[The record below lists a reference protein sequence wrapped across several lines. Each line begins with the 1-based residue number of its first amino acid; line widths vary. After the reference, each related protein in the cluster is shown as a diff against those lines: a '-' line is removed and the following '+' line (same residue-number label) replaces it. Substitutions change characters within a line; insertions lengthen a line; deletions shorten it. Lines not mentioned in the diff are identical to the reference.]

1 MRAVVHISR
10 IYFLSSLRSAS
21 WPPSIYKLGET
32 MQESTATIKLTKSE
46 IEWNIIALVW
56 MEKSSE
62 EFRRPHDATMFRKLK
77 KDFVKIKNDIIDGE
91 KNLEAEN

>member
-1 MRAVVHISR
+1 
-10 IYFLSSLRSAS
+10 
-21 WPPSIYKLGET
+21 

-62 EFRRPHDATMFRKLK
+62 EFRRPHDADVFKKLRK
-77 KDFVKIKNDIIDGE
+77 DIINGE
-91 KNLEAEN
+91 NNFEAQNKNEEEIRTGPQSCDDCID

>member
-1 MRAVVHISR
+1 
-10 IYFLSSLRSAS
+10 
-21 WPPSIYKLGET
+21 

-62 EFRRPHDATMFRKLK
+62 EFRRPHDAIILRKLK
-77 KDFVKIKNDIIDGE
+77 QDFIKIKNDIINGE
-91 KNLEAEN
+91 KYNLEAQNKNEEKNRPS